1 MNRKIDKRIG
11 RRCGVLYW
19 GKWVGQVQK
28 SFLGMIYWTDARVFD
43 SREEA
48 VEWLRT
54 LEYRYQ

>member
-11 RRCGVLYW
+11 RRSGVLYW
-19 GKWVGQVQK
+19 GKWVGQVQQ
-28 SFLGMIYWTDARVFD
+28 SFLGMTYWTDARVFD